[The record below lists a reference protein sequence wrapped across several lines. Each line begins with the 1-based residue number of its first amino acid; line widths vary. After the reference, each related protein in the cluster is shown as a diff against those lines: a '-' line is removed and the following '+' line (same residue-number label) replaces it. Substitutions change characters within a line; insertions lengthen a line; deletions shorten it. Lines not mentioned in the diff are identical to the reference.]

1 MLSWFIFFDKSKN
14 SLNFVNNYYR
24 KLRYFLGGGKMK
36 TRRGSKEKVSWRHLQ
51 TLIHKLF
58 KSKAFQATKPHQ
70 MLSEINRVESL
81 QLAFVKAYFCDTT
94 KPDFDIKDFS
104 YNANEASWK

>member
-1 MLSWFIFFDKSKN
+1 
-14 SLNFVNNYYR
+14 
-24 KLRYFLGGGKMK
+24 
-36 TRRGSKEKVSWRHLQ
+36 
-51 TLIHKLF
+51 
-58 KSKAFQATKPHQ
+58 

-104 YNANEASWK
+104 YNANEAS